1 MSAIIMG
8 GSAQIAGN
16 IDVSYRQDNLI
27 AGDLQ
32 LVTQNITLKTDQGI
46 LQRGTVLSKDETGVY
61 VISKLT
67 SATNNDGTTSTTTPS
82 SIVVLADTYN
92 TTNGDVT
99 AGAYFTGEFNANRII
114 IDDSWTLDALRDAS
128 RPFTIFFK
136 DVVNADNPT

>member
-1 MSAIIMG
+1 MSAVIMG
-8 GSAQIAGN
+8 GTAQIVGN

-32 LVTQNITLKTDQGI
+32 LVTQNITLKMGQGI

-61 VISKLT
+61 VISK
-67 SATNNDGTTSTTTPS
+67 STSTAPT
-82 SIVVLADTYN
+82 SIVVLADTFD
-92 TTNGDVT
+92 TTDNDVT
-99 AGAYFTGEFNANRII
+99 AGAYFTGEFNANRIVM
-114 IDDSWTLDALRDAS
+114 DDSWALDALRDAA